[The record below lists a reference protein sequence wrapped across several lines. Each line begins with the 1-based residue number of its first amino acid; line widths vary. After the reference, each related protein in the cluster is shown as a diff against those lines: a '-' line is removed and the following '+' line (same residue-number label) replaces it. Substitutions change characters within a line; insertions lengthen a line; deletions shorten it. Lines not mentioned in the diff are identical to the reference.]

1 MPCILVLALSA
12 SLSAKE
18 ASHIHENCM
27 PAKTICTDSIPV
39 DSIWT
44 TFAEDGSIQFSAETI
59 KLMTD
64 ATYRSNTYPVDYRP
78 DQIPDLLENGRMAFA
93 MWTLVNTYITNPEQ
107 SRTIAFML
115 AERGI
120 PGEHYLN
127 AFYTYAFADPE
138 VFHFSETEGNYL
150 AYPQRLEEKLESCRT
165 LAAYTYKY
173 QEMYSGSK

>member
-1 MPCILVLALSA
+1 MKTKYNITLIVGMAILFVSTTWANNLVNV
-12 SLSAKE
+12 
-18 ASHIHENCM
+18 SH
-27 PAKTICTDSIPV
+27 PTDSIAT

-44 TFAEDGSIQFSAETI
+44 TFGEDGSVQFSAETMR
-59 KLMTD
+59 LMKD
-64 ATYRSNTYPVDYRP
+64 AAYRQSKYPSQYSL
-78 DQIPDLLENGRMAFA
+78 DQIPGLLEKGQVAFA
-93 MWTLVNTYITNPEQ
+93 MWTLINAHIASPDQ

-115 AERGI
+115 AKRGI

-150 AYPQRLEEKLESCRT
+150 EHPQRLEEKLESCRT

-173 QEMYSGSK
+173 QEMNSGSK

>member
-1 MPCILVLALSA
+1 MGMAILFVSTSWANNPDYLKLQA
-12 SLSAKE
+12 
-18 ASHIHENCM
+18 
-27 PAKTICTDSIPV
+27 DSTTA

-44 TFAEDGSIQFSAETI
+44 TFGEDGSVQFSAETMRLL
-59 KLMTD
+59 KD
-64 ATYRSNTYPVDYRP
+64 AAYRQNKYPSQYNL
-78 DQIPDLLENGRMAFA
+78 DQIPALLEKGQVAFA
-93 MWTLVNTYITNPEQ
+93 MWTLINAHIANPDQ

-115 AERGI
+115 AKRGI

-150 AYPQRLEEKLESCRT
+150 EHPRRLEEKLESCRT

-173 QEMYSGSK
+173 QEKSGDSK